1 MNEGSDSEQI
11 FDWQKELMA
20 NFFWPDTRE
29 TSKAIPSLSPEGP
42 RAVSHGGVAR
52 GLGGAGVMAVP
63 DGVGAAAAGRHAE
76 AVENGGKL

>member
-1 MNEGSDSEQI
+1 MAKRVDSKI
-11 FDWQKELMA
+11 
-20 NFFWPDTRE
+20 FWPDTRE

-42 RAVSHGGVAR
+42 RAVPHGGVAR

-63 DGVGAAAAGRHAE
+63 DRVGAAAAGRHAE